1 MSSSDAGEP
10 VLVYDPKLASNK
22 SETQIRI
29 KHPVLYLIV
38 ETVHILLERGTVFES
53 GWGVAVAVAVCKVG
67 DLPPSSPPL
76 PAAAAIRW
84 TQALLILQ

>member
-1 MSSSDAGEP
+1 M
-10 VLVYDPKLASNK
+10 YDPKLASTK

-53 GWGVAVAVAVCKVG
+53 GSGVAVAVCKVG

-84 TQALLILQ
+84 TQAFLILGNFGKQKFS